1 MIHTLLGTYPKSPHI
16 CVLGGVNKSVCC
28 HDYLLNRRMFKYNHM
43 LKYNHK
49 MKLYT
54 AGILNESQ
62 KLKIEGKKKEVCRMV
77 IVGYNSYKAYTMQ
90 DHMDVLE
97 ALKTH
102 TFKMA
107 APNSRWQWPLWDR

>member
-1 MIHTLLGTYPKSPHI
+1 
-16 CVLGGVNKSVCC
+16 
-28 HDYLLNRRMFKYNHM
+28 MFKYNHM